1 MKEKTYIDPQVGP
14 VLLRKNRRS
23 RRITLRVSPRSG
35 VTVTMPFLIPFRVG
49 LEFFLSKKD
58 WVLKM
63 QEKQRDRFREEPQPG
78 PDDIEAMRS
87 EAKRILTPRLAELA
101 ERYSFK
107 YNQVRIKHNV
117 SNWGSCSRKGNI
129 NLNLNLVRLPEEL
142 RDYVLLH
149 ELCHLRHPDH
159 GPDFHSLL
167 ESVCPDH
174 RKKEKELRKFRIF

>member
-1 MKEKTYIDPQVGP
+1 MEKTYIDSEVGP
-14 VLLRKNRRS
+14 VVLRKNRRS
-23 RRITLRVSPRSG
+23 RRITLRVNPQKG
-35 VTVTMPFLIPFRVG
+35 VTVTLPLLVPYRVG
-49 LEFFLSKKD
+49 LEFFRSRKT
-58 WVLKM
+58 WVLDM
-63 QEKQRDRFREEPQPG
+63 LEKQKARMNDETVPSPEE
-78 PDDIEAMRS
+78 IEAMRA
-87 EAKRILTPRLAELA
+87 EAKRDLPPRLAELA

-142 RDYVLLH
+142 RDYVMLH

-159 GPDFHSLL
+159 GKAFHALL
-167 ESVCPDH
+167 ESLCPDH